1 MTVVVQSWSA
11 YICILSYYH
20 KHMCQKSSNMKSF
33 QHGDIPTFLPGFP
46 CNFPCRVLRN
56 PCLDASDHISGRL
69 LNGWFEHVETLPIF
83 DALLGYNVSP
93 PMGKVGKTKTMY
105 SWWVWDSGNGLFK
118 SQSRLAGGSMSNI
131 CHGAYLLLAS
141 SFASS
146 CCCLLKWFWT
156 KTLHHW
162 ISDKR
167 TKSFWM

>member
-1 MTVVVQSWSA
+1 MQCLHQIMQNETMCYHVLSKSVPCCQYLILRHLRLLYLIYNKNTELDDSGGPIL
-11 YICILSYYH
+11 ICILSYYH

-118 SQSRLAGGSMSNI
+118 SQSRLA
-131 CHGAYLLLAS
+131 A
-141 SFASS
+141 
-146 CCCLLKWFWT
+146 
-156 KTLHHW
+156 
-162 ISDKR
+162 
-167 TKSFWM
+167 